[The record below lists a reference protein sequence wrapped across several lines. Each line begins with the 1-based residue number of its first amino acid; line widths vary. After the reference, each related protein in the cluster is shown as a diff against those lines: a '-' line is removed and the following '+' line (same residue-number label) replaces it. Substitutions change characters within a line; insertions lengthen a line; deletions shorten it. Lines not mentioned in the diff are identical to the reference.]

1 MLSTW
6 ERRLYAFALVCLPLL
21 DLTDDL
27 MNQQVLADDYPDG
40 HAGRVAMLTDLRLG
54 HGLWQLDC
62 FAALALGL
70 LFVVAVIGALKL
82 TRARAP
88 RLTAWTAVFL
98 VPGAIGYAM
107 HAVFWNLVFGGM
119 SSSGTDLD
127 AMATFAAEMERF
139 PPFWIP
145 LALVIIFASVGL
157 LLLGVTLWRS
167 RSIPL
172 WAALCVVLYPLND
185 LFGFDNLVYDVVDV
199 LWLVGFAVTAAAL
212 MRAEPA
218 QPVPSAAQST
228 TPYSRSPASPS
239 PGTM

>member
-6 ERRLYAFALVCLPLL
+6 ERRLYALALICLPLL

-27 MNQQVLADDYPDG
+27 INRAVLAEDYPDG
-40 HAGRVAMLTDLRLG
+40 HAGSVAMLTDLRVG

-70 LFVVAVIGALKL
+70 LFVPAVVGALKL

-127 AMATFAAEMERF
+127 AMATFVAEMEKF
-139 PPFWIP
+139 PPFWVA
-145 LALVIIFASVGL
+145 LALVIIFANVGL
-157 LLLGVTLWRS
+157 ILLGVTLWRS
-167 RSIPL
+167 RAVPL
-172 WAALCVVLYPLND
+172 WAASCVVLYPLND

-212 MRAEPA
+212 LRAEP
-218 QPVPSAAQST
+218 QPSPSVTQST
-228 TPYSRSPASPS
+228 TPYNRSPASPS